1 MIGASQDEI
10 EDVADSAV
18 ERVVDNH
25 RDVVPPRTLDEV
37 VLDLPDLRQRVQV
50 LLEWPEPLGRLIPHP
65 EVTPVQ
71 VLVLDRHDAL
81 DDERARVVGADHPRN
96 EMDTLDDRRPVFRGR
111 AFQSRVNADEHVPRL
126 IEKAENRRV
135 ARLLREARLKSS
147 QACLED
153 VRYGGGRNLDKALMA
168 QLGSCQWIRA
178 HQNLILTG
186 ATGCGK
192 TWLACA
198 LGNAAC
204 RQGLSVVYVRTPR
217 LFEELRIAHGDGSF
231 GKRLSSLAKTDL
243 LILDD
248 WGLAPL
254 NQAER
259 NDLLEVLDDRVGT
272 RSTVITSQLP
282 VEHWHAY
289 LNDPTLADAILDRV
303 LHSAH
308 KLALAGE
315 SLRKPEKD
323 KPWPEATP

>member
-1 MIGASQDEI
+1 MLMEHTLQTLKTLRLPGMLAAFEEQQAS
-10 EDVADSAV
+10 SAAAS
-18 ERVVDNH
+18 
-25 RDVVPPRTLDEV
+25 LSF
-37 VLDLPDLRQRVQV
+37 
-50 LLEWPEPLGRLIPHP
+50 
-65 EVTPVQ
+65 
-71 VLVLDRHDAL
+71 
-81 DDERARVVGADHPRN
+81 DERFAMLV
-96 EMDTLDDRRPVFRGR
+96 DREQTWR
-111 AFQSRVNADEHVPRL
+111 
-126 IEKAENRRV
+126 ENRRI
-135 ARLLREARLKSS
+135 ARLLREARLKSG

-153 VRYGGGRNLDKALMA
+153 VRYGAGRKLDRAVVA

-231 GKRLSSLAKTDL
+231 GRRLAALAKTDL

-254 NQAER
+254 NQSER
-259 NDLLEVLDDRVGT
+259 NDLLEILDDRVGT
-272 RSTVITSQLP
+272 RSTLITSQLP
-282 VEHWHAY
+282 VEHWLAY

-303 LHSAH
+303 IHAAH
-308 KLALAGE
+308 KLTLAGE
-315 SLRKPEKD
+315 SLRKQEPAK
-323 KPWPEATP
+323 

>member
-1 MIGASQDEI
+1 MMRKEFAMLMEQTLQTLKNLRLPGMAAALEEQQTHAAS
-10 EDVADSAV
+10 AS
-18 ERVVDNH
+18 
-25 RDVVPPRTLDEV
+25 LSF
-37 VLDLPDLRQRVQV
+37 
-50 LLEWPEPLGRLIPHP
+50 
-65 EVTPVQ
+65 
-71 VLVLDRHDAL
+71 
-81 DDERARVVGADHPRN
+81 DERFSMLV
-96 EMDTLDDRRPVFRGR
+96 DRE
-111 AFQSRVNADEHVPRL
+111 QSWRD
-126 IEKAENRRV
+126 NRRI
-135 ARLLREARLKSS
+135 ARLLQEAKLKSA

-153 VRYGGGRNLDKALMA
+153 VRYGAGRKLDKAQIS
-168 QLGSCQWIRA
+168 QLASCQWIRT
-178 HQNLILTG
+178 HQNLVITG

-204 RQGLSVVYVRTPR
+204 RQGLSVAYARAPR

-231 GKRLSSLAKTDL
+231 GKRLSALAKTDM

-248 WGLAPL
+248 WALAPL

-259 NDLLEVLDDRVGT
+259 NDLLEVLDDRVAT

-308 KLALAGE
+308 KLTLAGE
-315 SLRKPEKD
+315 SLRKPEKA
-323 KPWPEATP
+323 KP

>member
-1 MIGASQDEI
+1 MLMEHTLETLKSLRLPGMLAAFEEQQIS
-10 EDVADSAV
+10 SA
-18 ERVVDNH
+18 
-25 RDVVPPRTLDEV
+25 TAGLSF
-37 VLDLPDLRQRVQV
+37 
-50 LLEWPEPLGRLIPHP
+50 
-65 EVTPVQ
+65 
-71 VLVLDRHDAL
+71 
-81 DDERARVVGADHPRN
+81 DERFAMLV
-96 EMDTLDDRRPVFRGR
+96 DRE
-111 AFQSRVNADEHVPRL
+111 QSWR
-126 IEKAENRRV
+126 ENRRV
-135 ARLLREARLKSS
+135 ARLLREAKLKST

-153 VRYGGGRNLDKALMA
+153 VRYGAGRKLDKALVA

-204 RQGLSVVYVRTPR
+204 RQGLSVAYIRTPR

-231 GKRLSSLAKTDL
+231 GKRLATLAKTDL

-254 NQAER
+254 SQADR

-272 RSTVITSQLP
+272 RSTLITSQLP

-289 LNDPTLADAILDRV
+289 LNDPTLADAILDRII
-303 LHSAH
+303 HAAH
-308 KLALAGE
+308 KLALAGD
-315 SLRKPEKD
+315 SQRKQEILK
-323 KPWPEATP
+323 

>member
-1 MIGASQDEI
+1 MLMEHTLETLKSLRLPGMLAAFEEQQTN
-10 EDVADSAV
+10 SAV
-18 ERVVDNH
+18 AG
-25 RDVVPPRTLDEV
+25 LSF
-37 VLDLPDLRQRVQV
+37 
-50 LLEWPEPLGRLIPHP
+50 
-65 EVTPVQ
+65 
-71 VLVLDRHDAL
+71 
-81 DDERARVVGADHPRN
+81 DERFAMLV
-96 EMDTLDDRRPVFRGR
+96 DRE
-111 AFQSRVNADEHVPRL
+111 QSWR
-126 IEKAENRRV
+126 ENRRL
-135 ARLLREARLKSS
+135 ARLLREAKLKSA

-153 VRYGGGRNLDKALMA
+153 VRYGTGRKLDKAMVA
-168 QLGSCQWIRA
+168 QLGSCQWIRS

-231 GKRLSSLAKTDL
+231 GKRLASLAKTDL

-254 NQAER
+254 SQSER

-272 RSTVITSQLP
+272 RSTLITSQLP
-282 VEHWHAY
+282 GEHWHAY
-289 LNDPTLADAILDRV
+289 LNDPTLADAILDRII
-303 LHSAH
+303 HAAH

-315 SLRKPEKD
+315 SQRKQEILK
-323 KPWPEATP
+323 